1 MRNAERGIG
10 NAEREQEST
19 PHSALRTPHSA
30 LLLTFTLNAPLAAQ
44 DQRPKPLRFS
54 GDVGFVNTTGNS
66 EVTTLNVGERI
77 EYKTGRLRVAQTLGT
92 VYGRTGGV
100 TNTSL

>member
-1 MRNAERGIG
+1 MRAHVR
-10 NAEREQEST
+10 AQSM
-19 PHSALRTPHSA
+19 
-30 LLLTFTLNAPLAAQ
+30 LLLALASIVISAGAQSAP
-44 DQRPKPLRFS
+44 PKPLLFS
-54 GDVGFVNTTGNS
+54 GDIGFVNTTGNS
-66 EVTTLNVGERI
+66 EATTLNVGERI